1 MAFGLQVSKLQVDSS
16 ISEDPETK
24 AIVDFYSGDTHRMM
38 EERIGILDVQL
49 DGRFSSVRTSETNL
63 GEGQG
68 QGQGKGRGQGQ
79 GQSQGRGKD
88 QGQGQGQDR

>member
-1 MAFGLQVSKLQVDSS
+1 MAFGLQVLKLQVDSS

-24 AIVDFYSGDTHRMM
+24 AIVDFYSGDTHRML
-38 EERIGILDVQL
+38 EERIGILDVRL

-68 QGQGKGRGQGQ
+68 QSQGKGRGQGQ
-79 GQSQGRGKD
+79 VRGKD
-88 QGQGQGQDR
+88 QGQGQGQGQGR

>member
-68 QGQGKGRGQGQ
+68 QSQGKGRGQGQ
-79 GQSQGRGKD
+79 VRGKD
-88 QGQGQGQDR
+88 QGQGQGQGQGR